1 MLQKMY
7 VFILYFPQRFK
18 NYINKALEISLFLSI
33 EYEYN
38 NLCFKIQCQKGTKC
52 TNKDNMIDNSDIH

>member
-1 MLQKMY
+1 MY

-18 NYINKALEISLFLSI
+18 DYVNKALGISSCLSI

-38 NLCFKIQCQKGTKC
+38 NLYFKIQCKKGIKC